1 VAKYLY
7 DPFGNTL
14 SLSGSLASANIY
26 RFSSKEWNDNA
37 GLYYYLYRFYDPN
50 LQKWPNRDPIG
61 ELGGLNLYGYVG
73 NNPINDFDPSGL
85 CGCADLA
92 SRLALAESILARYG
106 GYFQPGGQYASLPS
120 VVSGNDLISNGTGLG
135 GVGAGGRA
143 LYLQSSRYA
152 GYSLPYGMTGYK
164 TPYVA
169 NRVGLGLGV
178 IGAASDV
185 GNLATSIGSSDVGGE
200 VSNGASVALDAIGFV
215 PGVGFVASVGQAGVD
230 LGLTAYTSYLNAENL
245 ANTEQS
251 AAAAQG
257 VISAAQSAIASL
269 TAEMASDGCN
279 Q

>member
-1 VAKYLY
+1 M
-7 DPFGNTL
+7 
-14 SLSGSLASANIY
+14 
-26 RFSSKEWNDNA
+26 
-37 GLYYYLYRFYDPN
+37 
-50 LQKWPNRDPIG
+50 
-61 ELGGLNLYGYVG
+61 
-73 NNPINDFDPSGL
+73 
-85 CGCADLA
+85 
-92 SRLALAESILARYG
+92 ARYG

>member
-1 VAKYLY
+1 
-7 DPFGNTL
+7 
-14 SLSGSLASANIY
+14 
-26 RFSSKEWNDNA
+26 
-37 GLYYYLYRFYDPN
+37 
-50 LQKWPNRDPIG
+50 
-61 ELGGLNLYGYVG
+61 
-73 NNPINDFDPSGL
+73 
-85 CGCADLA
+85 
-92 SRLALAESILARYG
+92 
-106 GYFQPGGQYASLPS
+106 
-120 VVSGNDLISNGTGLG
+120 
-135 GVGAGGRA
+135 
-143 LYLQSSRYA
+143 
-152 GYSLPYGMTGYK
+152 MTGYK